1 MAPSKSKKRASSND
15 SIEDSGLEDFAE
27 DDKSLFRPGQNK
39 KNRGNGWSSWQEG
52 VRNQEADRA
61 KRYVTTF
68 QKDVVA
74 AARDKAIATLG
85 RGEEAKDKKN
95 IDSIREVYDTASAG
109 AVTSVTD
116 HQLYAAGRE
125 VLALFHATI
134 ARYEQANVALGQIF
148 QEEAEAN
155 GKTMKDVLA
164 SWQKD
169 RGEANKL
176 LHYGR
181 LYGDSLVRGII
192 VPKTAAGGSAGSGEG
207 GGRRDKL
214 LVDADAGGL
223 PESGLN
229 KTGRTALGMFPKSR
243 ATVARGQ
250 TWGEAAKSQV
260 QALKGLLKTL
270 PSIGSHRNGEP
281 MTTKSV
287 TFGC

>member
-1 MAPSKSKKRASSND
+1 MLTER
-15 SIEDSGLEDFAE
+15 LT
-27 DDKSLFRPGQNK
+27 RVQ
-39 KNRGNGWSSWQEG
+39 R
-52 VRNQEADRA
+52 
-61 KRYVTTF
+61 
-68 QKDVVA
+68 
-74 AARDKAIATLG
+74 
-85 RGEEAKDKKN
+85 DKKN

-134 ARYEQANVALGQIF
+134 AQYEQANVALRQIF
-148 QEEAEAN
+148 QEDAEVN
-155 GKTMKDVLA
+155 GKTMKDVMA
-164 SWQKD
+164 SWQND
-169 RGEANKL
+169 REEANKL

-181 LYGDSLVRGII
+181 LYGDSLVHGII
-192 VPKTAAGGSAGSGEG
+192 VPKTAAGGSIGSGEG
-207 GGRRDKL
+207 NGRRDKL
-214 LVDADAGGL
+214 LGDADAGGL

-270 PSIGSHRNGEP
+270 PSIGSHRNGEL

-287 TFGC
+287 TFGR